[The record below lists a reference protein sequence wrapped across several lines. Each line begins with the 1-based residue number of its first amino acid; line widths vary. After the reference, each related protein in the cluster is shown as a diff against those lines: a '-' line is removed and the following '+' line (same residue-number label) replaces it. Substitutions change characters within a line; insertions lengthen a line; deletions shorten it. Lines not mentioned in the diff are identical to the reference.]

1 MKTPESDKN
10 LNTVAPIQSITDY
23 LCPPEGTRGTDF
35 LGNDVRKQKENKGH
49 NDLPESSFEN
59 VYKPDQLVTLDQ
71 LFSMNLMKNYSQ
83 VVSSLD
89 IIHHEEFLDITGTLT
104 IGVMDPWTVSNKGFT
119 AQLLELMLIDIFKLR
134 IKNQKNQSLLKTKM
148 IFIFEIY
155 LQTQKIMNISIK
167 KRFMNLNLFPT
178 FRSGQISNQIRLM
191 QKYKLVMKTFI
202 YQTTRKNFGRSIS
215 ILQ

>member
-35 LGNDVRKQKENKGH
+35 LGDDVRKQKDNKNH

-89 IIHHEEFLDITGTLT
+89 IIHHEEFLDITGTLNLYVESVRLIKNQLCSLT
-104 IGVMDPWTVSNKGFT
+104 WSFK
-119 AQLLELMLIDIFKLR
+119 AQLLNR
-134 IKNQKNQSLLKTKM
+134 VN
-148 IFIFEIY
+148 
-155 LQTQKIMNISIK
+155 
-167 KRFMNLNLFPT
+167 
-178 FRSGQISNQIRLM
+178 
-191 QKYKLVMKTFI
+191 
-202 YQTTRKNFGRSIS
+202 
-215 ILQ
+215 